1 MWFHSCF
8 LSHRFSPWVWQTGLI
23 FKYVHGMGFT
33 GIYVYEEFQLYLL
46 VCCPFCP
53 FFLPLPFHVPGSF
66 GFHMSEKTS
75 DMPVL
80 LNTVSPGLS
89 IFWKH
94 RDLALLY
101 GYITP
106 SCKHFCSLCTKSFI
120 DSIHIKCFTFL
131 RIWDIVCVSSCSEC
145 VPSSWQTGD
154 CREFWLSVFRTALLL
169 GFSLV
174 HHILSFLGN
183 LRCAIQTRS

>member
-1 MWFHSCF
+1 ME
-8 LSHRFSPWVWQTGLI
+8 WV
-23 FKYVHGMGFT
+23 
-33 GIYVYEEFQLYLL
+33 LL
-46 VCCPFCP
+46 VSTCTRNFNCIYLSVAPSAP
-53 FFLPLPFHVPGSF
+53 FFCLFPSIPLTVSSLSRSWKFRFHI
-66 GFHMSEKTS
+66 SEKTS

-94 RDLALLY
+94 RDLALPY

-106 SCKHFCSLCTKSFI
+106 GCKHFCSLCTKSFI

-131 RIWDIVCVSSCSEC
+131 HIWNIVCVPSCSDCVSSC
-145 VPSSWQTGD
+145 WQTGD

-174 HHILSFLGN
+174 HHILSFLGSF
-183 LRCAIQTRS
+183 RCATQTLS